1 MSPWQSED
9 DPYYNLFQLS
19 PRSDEEIVKLSIF
32 GSFRNAV
39 TETYKISA
47 DSLRAL
53 GQIIVGTRS
62 ATELGGIIR
71 IGAIAGDMAER
82 GFISLVTFMALLSIN
97 LGLINLFPIP
107 MLDGGHLAFYAAEA
121 VRGKPVSE
129 KIQEN
134 AFKVGF
140 AMLIGLM
147 LFANINDLVQ
157 LIF

>member
-1 MSPWQSED
+1 
-9 DPYYNLFQLS
+9 
-19 PRSDEEIVKLSIF
+19 
-32 GSFRNAV
+32 
-39 TETYKISA
+39 
-47 DSLRAL
+47 
-53 GQIIVGTRS
+53 
-62 ATELGGIIR
+62 
-71 IGAIAGDMAER
+71 
-82 GFISLVTFMALLSIN
+82 
-97 LGLINLFPIP
+97 IP